1 MTPPEL
7 ESLVAR
13 EVAKLPRPRAPRSL
27 VPRVLAAVGHRRGE
41 PWHRR
46 GWRAWPTTLKFATG
60 VLCVGFGWLA
70 PYAWDSMEFALAHE
84 AVVAAGALWRLLVQP
99 VAVYLAAFGAAMV
112 VASAMCLAALT
123 FMLRDGG
130 PNHEAL

>member
-1 MTPPEL
+1 M
-7 ESLVAR
+7 
-13 EVAKLPRPRAPRSL
+13 
-27 VPRVLAAVGHRRGE
+27 
-41 PWHRR
+41 
-46 GWRAWPTTLKFATG
+46 
-60 VLCVGFGWLA
+60 GFGWLT

-84 AVVAAGALWRLLVQP
+84 VVVAAGALWRLLVQP